1 MVKFF
6 VAAVAA
12 YVVFTIYA
20 VVDCSLF
27 DRARIRAIGKGWW
40 LVVIILVP
48 VIGGVLWFVIGRGRV
63 GKAAQQRRGGPI
75 APDDDPDFLRRLDRD
90 AEQDER
96 IRRLEQELAEL
107 DGDEPLDG
115 PDRHDHHDTGADPSR
130 RRTDPGTDG
139 AAGETGPTGR
149 PNA

>member
-1 MVKFF
+1 MVRVLFGLG
-6 VAAVAA
+6 VAAA
-12 YVVFTIYA
+12 VFMIYS
-20 VVDCSLF
+20 VVDCAFF
-27 DRARIRAIGKGWW
+27 DRTRVRGIAKGWW
-40 LVVIILVP
+40 LAVIIFVP
-48 VIGGVLWFVIGRGRV
+48 VIGGILWFVIGRGRV
-63 GKAAQQRRGGPI
+63 GRAQQQQRRGGPV

-107 DGDEPLDG
+107 DGDEPTDG
-115 PDRHDHHDTGADPSR
+115 HDPEHPGADPSH
-130 RRTDPGTDG
+130 RRTDPGADG